1 MSDQP
6 KMPVTLL
13 SWRPLN
19 RNSLRG
25 FASVRVGAALKVN
38 DVAVHRHSHGKAW
51 AQVPSKPVLT
61 SDGTT
66 KKSPDGKVVYSPMLE
81 WMDRGA
87 SDRFSEAVIAA
98 IEAGNPGA
106 TE

>member
-1 MSDQP
+1 MSI
-6 KMPVTLL
+6 PVTLL

-25 FASVRVGAALKVN
+25 FASVRVGASLKIN
-38 DVAVHRHSHGKAW
+38 DVAVHRHANGKAW
-51 AQVPSKPVLT
+51 AQMPSKPVIT
-61 SDGTT
+61 HEGTV
-66 KKSPDGKVVYSPMLE
+66 KRGPDGKIVYSPMLE
-81 WMDRGA
+81 WTDRGA